1 MKLLLVLSRYAKIP
15 DEPLGGT
22 MGVEKSSTSST
33 TGSESSTSS
42 DSESD
47 DSEAE
52 RVRKLALLQE
62 QVRLVKCHW
71 SMFVCWYGKFKY
83 DIHTPSHTVS

>member
-1 MKLLLVLSRYAKIP
+1 
-15 DEPLGGT
+15 
-22 MGVEKSSTSST
+22 MGLEKSTTSSTS
-33 TGSESSTSS
+33 GSESSTSS

-62 QVRLVKCHW
+62 QVRLAAVSHAGIVEITFY
-71 SMFVCWYGKFKY
+71 FVAACSRLTTFRPGW
-83 DIHTPSHTVS
+83 

>member
-1 MKLLLVLSRYAKIP
+1 MLGRYAKIP
-15 DEPLGGT
+15 DEPLGGA
-22 MGVEKSSTSST
+22 MGLEKSSTSST
-33 TGSESSTSS
+33 SGSESSTSS

-62 QVRLVKCHW
+62 QVRLECSVR
-71 SMFVCWYGKFKY
+71 
-83 DIHTPSHTVS
+83 TRN

>member
-1 MKLLLVLSRYAKIP
+1 VKLLLVLSRYAKIP

-22 MGVEKSSTSST
+22 IGVEKSSTSST

-42 DSESD
+42 ESESD

-62 QVRLVKCHW
+62 QVRLVKPHW
-71 SMFVCWYGKFKY
+71 SLFTCQYGRFKE
-83 DIHTPSHTVS
+83 

>member
-1 MKLLLVLSRYAKIP
+1 MILSRYAKIP
-15 DEPLGGT
+15 DEPLGGAI
-22 MGVEKSSTSST
+22 GLEKSSTSST
-33 TGSESSTSS
+33 SGSESSTSS

-62 QVRLVKCHW
+62 QVSLEVCESYVVKWHVI
-71 SMFVCWYGKFKY
+71 SMC
-83 DIHTPSHTVS
+83 T

>member
-1 MKLLLVLSRYAKIP
+1 VGLVLKVGFVVKLLLVLSRYAKIP
-15 DEPLGGT
+15 DEPLGGAI
-22 MGVEKSSTSST
+22 GVEKSSTSST

-62 QVRLVKCHW
+62 QVRLC
-71 SMFVCWYGKFKY
+71 SLFMFVYPR
-83 DIHTPSHTVS
+83 T

>member
-1 MKLLLVLSRYAKIP
+1 MGFVPKVDCVVKLLLVLSRYAKIP
-15 DEPLGGT
+15 DEPLGGAI
-22 MGVEKSSTSST
+22 GVEKSSTSST

-62 QVRLVKCHW
+62 QVRLVKHHW
-71 SMFVCWYGKFKY
+71 SLFMCWYGSFKE
-83 DIHTPSHTVS
+83 